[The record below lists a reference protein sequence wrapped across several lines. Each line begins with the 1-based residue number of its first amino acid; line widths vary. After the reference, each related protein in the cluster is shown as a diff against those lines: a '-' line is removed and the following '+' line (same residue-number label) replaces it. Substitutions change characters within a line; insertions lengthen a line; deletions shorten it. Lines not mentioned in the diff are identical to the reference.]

1 MDILLL
7 SIGGACAILW
17 PTYGIGTRRKKWL
30 TNWRRYVGF
39 VKSTST
45 FNEVHGEVEKML
57 NDNANRCLRDQ
68 LQRKQNWA
76 LCFDGGGSRYGIMTT
91 NSAESNWWDKT
102 GR

>member
-1 MDILLL
+1 MRHFVANI
-7 SIGGACAILW
+7 W
-17 PTYGIGTRRKKWL
+17 HRHKKKEMVDKLEALRWV
-30 TNWRRYVGF
+30 REEH
-39 VKSTST
+39 K

-76 LCFDGGGSRYGIMTT
+76 LCFDGGGSRYGIMT
-91 NSAESNWWDKT
+91 